1 MGCGDAGHILL
12 SKRVADDLGE
22 YEHWRPL
29 LHDLGECEVKHGMRV
44 SIVNLHADEVGNP
57 QLPKKF
63 QALKK
68 HRARMR
74 WAATTAAFL
83 ALAAI
88 VAGIAMFSRNRVR
101 SMLAVPEKS
110 IAVMS
115 FENRSRD
122 PDNAFFANG
131 IEDEILTRLAKI
143 GALKVISRTSTRQ
156 YESNPGN
163 LAEIAKQLG
172 VANILEGSVQKSGD
186 AVRVNVQLIN
196 ARTDS
201 RLWAETYDRK
211 LIDIFKVET
220 EVAIEIAATLQAKLD
235 PEEEA
240 RLEAKPTNNSDA
252 YVLYLKARDR
262 EGGVHDTANDFIA
275 AEQLYTQAIALDPT
289 FALAHAR
296 GSITNS
302 DIFLFT
308 QAPESKPKARA
319 EAEAALRLAP
329 DLAEAHL
336 AMGLCL
342 YWTEGNF
349 DEAFKEFSI
358 AATASPNNAE
368 TLVYIGLI
376 YRRQGRWRDALGSFA
391 RAENLDPRNAE
402 PAHNAPA
409 TYLCLRDW
417 KAAVAGYNHLL
428 EIAPDSITSRLR
440 LACAEIGRDSN
451 TIAAKATLQKIPAGI
466 DPDGDVSLANWNVSM
481 LERDFDAAEKILSTF
496 PRERFDETP
505 KSLFQGDIAL
515 ARGDM
520 TQARSLYENG
530 RPAMEAQVRDHPDD
544 SQRRAHLGLLYAY
557 LGRKEDAIR
566 ESRRAIDLRRERKDA
581 VETPLRENNLAMVYA
596 LIGETD
602 QAIAL
607 IERLLSAPGAGWGDD
622 PSMTLAEL
630 RLRWQ
635 WDPLRTDPRFKKILA
650 GPEPKTAY

>member
-1 MGCGDAGHILL
+1 M
-12 SKRVADDLGE
+12 
-22 YEHWRPL
+22 
-29 LHDLGECEVKHGMRV
+29 
-44 SIVNLHADEVGNP
+44 
-57 QLPKKF
+57 
-63 QALKK
+63 
-68 HRARMR
+68 
-74 WAATTAAFL
+74 TAALL

-88 VAGIAMFSRNRVR
+88 VAGVAIFSRYRGR
-101 SMLAVPEKS
+101 STLSAPEKS
-110 IAVMS
+110 IAVLP
-115 FENRSRD
+115 FENLSRD

-131 IEDEILTRLAKI
+131 IQDEILTRLAKI

-163 LAEIAKQLG
+163 LADIAKQLG
-172 VANILEGSVQKSGD
+172 VANILEGSVQKT
-186 AVRVNVQLIN
+186 AEQVRVNVQLIN

-201 RLWAETYDRK
+201 HLWGETYDRK
-211 LIDIFKVET
+211 LIDIFKVES
-220 EVAIEIAATLQAKLD
+220 EVATEIAATLQAKLD
-235 PEEEA
+235 PKEKA
-240 RLEAKPTNNSDA
+240 QLEAKPTNNSEA
-252 YVLYLKARDR
+252 YVLYLKGRDR
-262 EGGVHDTANDFIA
+262 EGGVHDTADDFIA
-275 AEQLYTQAIALDPT
+275 AEQLYRQAIALDPT

-296 GSITNS
+296 ASITNS

-308 QAPESKPKARA
+308 QAQESKPKARA

-342 YWTEGNF
+342 YWTEGDF
-349 DEAFKEFSI
+349 DAAFKEFSI
-358 AATASPNNAE
+358 AATASPNNSEA
-368 TLVYIGLI
+368 LVYTGLI
-376 YRRQGRWRDALGSFA
+376 YRRQGRWRDALASFA
-391 RAENLDPRNAE
+391 RAENLDPRNFE
-402 PAHNAPA
+402 PAHHGPA

-417 KAAVAGYNHLL
+417 NAAVAGYNHLL
-428 EIAPDSITSRLR
+428 EISPDSITSRVR
-440 LACAEIGRDSN
+440 LAWAEIGRDSN
-451 TIAAKATLQKIPAGI
+451 TIAAKATLRKIPAGI

-481 LERDFDAAEKILSTF
+481 MERDFDAAEKILGTF

-515 ARGDM
+515 ARGDVA
-520 TQARSLYENG
+520 QARSLYENG

-544 SQRRAHLGLLYAY
+544 SQRRARLGLLYAC

-581 VETPLRENNLAMVYA
+581 LETPLRENNLAMVYV
-596 LIGETD
+596 LIGETG

-635 WDPLRTDPRFKKILA
+635 WDPLRNDPRFQKILA
-650 GPEPKTAY
+650 NPEPKVIYN